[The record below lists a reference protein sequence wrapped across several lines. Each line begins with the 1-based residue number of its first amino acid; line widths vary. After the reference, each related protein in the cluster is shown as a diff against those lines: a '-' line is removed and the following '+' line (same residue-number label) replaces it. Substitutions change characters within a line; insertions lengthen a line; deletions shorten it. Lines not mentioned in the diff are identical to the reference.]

1 VQKPVHQPPTVAV
14 VGGGIAGLTAAA
26 LLARHGQRVVL
37 LEAHRQTG
45 GCAGTFRRGPWTF
58 DVGATQVAGL
68 EPGGSHRRV
77 FDLLEE
83 PLPEATPLDPACVV
97 DLADGQRPVRLHR
110 DPAAWQRERLRQ
122 FPESDLFWSL
132 CDQLHRGN
140 WAFNSRLPTLPPRR
154 PADLGR
160 ILRAL
165 GPASLG
171 NALLLRATVADLVSW
186 TVRGESG
193 RLRRFLDL
201 QLRLYSQ
208 LPADR
213 TAALYGATTLAMG
226 QSPLGLWHLHGSMQ
240 RLSEA
245 LEEALRRWGGHLRL
259 QTRVQRLRPA
269 NGGWILELQGPRG
282 EAEQLAADQVI
293 CTLPPQALPSLLADQ
308 LPPSLGRRIEGFGDP
323 SGAVVL
329 YGAVDRDCLPAD
341 GAGHLQLAVEDP
353 GPLFLSVSTEGDGR
367 APRGQATVIASLF
380 TPARPWFSLD
390 AAQVLE
396 RKQALEGRI
405 VAALEQG
412 LGLPATAWRH
422 RELATPRAFARWTG
436 RPWGFVGGLG
446 QSPDRFGPFGLAH
459 RSPLPGLWLCG
470 DSLHPGE
477 GTAGVSQGAELV
489 VQQLLE
495 S

>member
-1 VQKPVHQPPTVAV
+1 M
-14 VGGGIAGLTAAA
+14 
-26 LLARHGQRVVL
+26 
-37 LEAHRQTG
+37 
-45 GCAGTFRRGPWTF
+45 
-58 DVGATQVAGL
+58 
-68 EPGGSHRRV
+68 
-77 FDLLEE
+77 
-83 PLPEATPLDPACVV
+83 
-97 DLADGQRPVRLHR
+97 RLHR
-110 DPAAWQRERLRQ
+110 DPLAWQRERLQQ
-122 FPESDLFWSL
+122 FPGSDLFWTL

-140 WAFNSRLPTLPPRR
+140 WAFNRRLPPMPPRR

-160 ILRAL
+160 ILGAL

-171 NALLLRATVADLVSW
+171 NGLLLGATVADLLSW
-186 TVRGESG
+186 TVRGEST
-193 RLRRFLDL
+193 RLRQFLDL

-240 RLSEA
+240 CLSDA
-245 LEEALRRWGGHLRL
+245 LEAGLRRWGGQLRL
-259 QTRVQRLRPA
+259 QTRVQGLRQE
-269 NGGWILELQGPRG
+269 GQGWILELQGPRG
-282 EAEQLAADQVI
+282 EAEVLPAGQVI
-293 CTLPPQALPSLLADQ
+293 CTLPPQSLPCLLGEQ
-308 LPPSLGRRIEGFGDP
+308 LPPSLERRIEGFGDP

-329 YGAVDRDCLPAD
+329 YGSIDRGALPDD
-341 GAGHLQLAVEDP
+341 GAGHVQLAGDEP
-353 GPLFLSVSTEGDGR
+353 GSLFLSLSHEGDGR
-367 APRGQATVIASLF
+367 APRGQATLIASLF
-380 TPARPWFSLD
+380 TPARPWFDLD
-390 AAQVLE
+390 PGQVAE
-396 RKQALEGRI
+396 QKQALEASI
-405 VAALEQG
+405 VTAVQRG
-412 LGLPATAWRH
+412 LGLAPTAWRH

-489 VQQLLE
+489 VRQLLE

>member
-1 VQKPVHQPPTVAV
+1 MPKLVHRDPTVAV
-14 VGGGIAGLTAAA
+14 IGGGIAGLTAAA
-26 LLARHGQRVVL
+26 LLARHGRPVVL
-37 LEAHRQTG
+37 LEAHHQTG

-68 EPGGSHRRV
+68 EAGGSHRRV
-77 FDLLEE
+77 FDLLEQ
-83 PLPEATPLDPACVV
+83 PLPDATPLDPACVV
-97 DLADGQRPVRLHR
+97 DLGDGLPPVRLHR
-110 DPAAWQRERLRQ
+110 DPLAWQRERLQQ
-122 FPESDLFWSL
+122 FPGSDLFWTL

-140 WAFNSRLPTLPPRR
+140 WAFNRRLPPMPPRR

-160 ILRAL
+160 ILGAL

-171 NALLLRATVADLVSW
+171 NGLLLGATVADLLSW
-186 TVRGESG
+186 TVRGEST
-193 RLRRFLDL
+193 RLRQFLDL

-240 RLSEA
+240 CLSDA
-245 LEEALRRWGGHLRL
+245 LEAGLRRWGGQLRL
-259 QTRVQRLRPA
+259 QTRVQGLRQE
-269 NGGWILELQGPRG
+269 GQGWILELQGPRG
-282 EAEQLAADQVI
+282 EAEVLPAGQVI
-293 CTLPPQALPSLLADQ
+293 CTLPPQSLPCLLGEQ
-308 LPPSLGRRIEGFGDP
+308 LPPSLERRIEGFGDP

-329 YGAVDRDCLPAD
+329 YGAIDRGALPDD
-341 GAGHLQLAVEDP
+341 GAGHVQLAGDEP
-353 GPLFLSVSTEGDGR
+353 GSLFLSLSHEGDGR
-367 APRGQATVIASLF
+367 APRGQATLIASLF
-380 TPARPWFSLD
+380 TPARPWFDLD
-390 AAQVLE
+390 PGQVAE
-396 RKQALEGRI
+396 QKQALEASI
-405 VAALEQG
+405 VTAVQRG
-412 LGLPATAWRH
+412 LGLAPTAWRH

-489 VQQLLE
+489 VRQLLE

>member
-1 VQKPVHQPPTVAV
+1 MPALIHRNPTVAV
-14 VGGGIAGLTAAA
+14 IGGGIAGLTAAA
-26 LLARHGQRVVL
+26 LLARHGRPVVL
-37 LEAHRQTG
+37 LEAHHQTG

-68 EPGGSHRRV
+68 EVGGSHRRV
-77 FDLLEE
+77 FDRLEQ
-83 PLPEATPLDPACVV
+83 PLPDATPLDPACVV
-97 DLADGQRPVRLHR
+97 DLGDGRPPVRLHR
-110 DPAAWQRERLRQ
+110 DPSAWQRERLQQ
-122 FPESDLFWSL
+122 FPGSDLFWSL

-140 WAFNSRLPTLPPRR
+140 WAFNSRLPPMPPRR
-154 PADLGR
+154 PADLER

-165 GPASLG
+165 GPASLVNG
-171 NALLLRATVADLVSW
+171 VLLGATMADLLSW
-186 TVRGESG
+186 TVRGE
-193 RLRRFLDL
+193 RLRLRQFLDL

-240 RLSEA
+240 RLSDTLEA
-245 LEEALRRWGGHLRL
+245 GLRRWGGQLRL
-259 QTRVQRLRPA
+259 QTRVQRLRPE
-269 NGGWILELQGPRG
+269 GRGWLLELQGPRG
-282 EAEQLAADQVI
+282 RAEALQVEQVI
-293 CTLPPQALPSLLADQ
+293 CTLPPQALPSLLGDR
-308 LPPSLGRRIEGFGDP
+308 LPPSLGRRIQGFGDP

-329 YGAVDRDCLPAD
+329 YGAVDRKALPAD
-341 GAGHLQLAVEDP
+341 GAAHHQLAGDDP
-353 GPLFLSVSTEGDGR
+353 GPLFLSLSSEGDGR
-367 APRGQATVIASLF
+367 APEGQATLIASLF
-380 TPARPWFSLD
+380 TPARPWFDLD
-390 AAQVLE
+390 PGQVAE
-396 RKQALEGRI
+396 QKQALEASI
-405 VAALEQG
+405 VTAVQRG
-412 LGLPATAWRH
+412 LGLAPTAWLH

-489 VQQLLE
+489 VRQLME

>member
-1 VQKPVHQPPTVAV
+1 
-14 VGGGIAGLTAAA
+14 
-26 LLARHGQRVVL
+26 
-37 LEAHRQTG
+37 
-45 GCAGTFRRGPWTF
+45 
-58 DVGATQVAGL
+58 
-68 EPGGSHRRV
+68 
-77 FDLLEE
+77 
-83 PLPEATPLDPACVV
+83 
-97 DLADGQRPVRLHR
+97 
-110 DPAAWQRERLRQ
+110 
-122 FPESDLFWSL
+122 
-132 CDQLHRGN
+132 
-140 WAFNSRLPTLPPRR
+140 
-154 PADLGR
+154 
-160 ILRAL
+160 
-165 GPASLG
+165 
-171 NALLLRATVADLVSW
+171 
-186 TVRGESG
+186 
-193 RLRRFLDL
+193 
-201 QLRLYSQ
+201 
-208 LPADR
+208 
-213 TAALYGATTLAMG
+213 M
-226 QSPLGLWHLHGSMQ
+226 
-240 RLSEA
+240 
-245 LEEALRRWGGHLRL
+245 
-259 QTRVQRLRPA
+259 
-269 NGGWILELQGPRG
+269 
-282 EAEQLAADQVI
+282 I